1 MRGRT
6 PRTEAR
12 DMTIT
17 LTSASTSSSALTPE
31 PVPFHRVAHAR
42 GARRL
47 WFRPLVAL
55 VVSALAYVLFGL
67 LLVLATALVAGVA
80 PQGAVLEPSASWA
93 DPLNPMDQVLGLGSL
108 ALMIPA
114 VLIGTRVAYGRAGL
128 ASSVLGRLRWGLL
141 ARAAVIVVPIHVL
154 VNIGLSLLI
163 ERDALVMP
171 RITGGVLAA
180 WLLALLLAPLQSAG
194 EEYAFRSLPQQA
206 LGTWLRHPAWGILLP
221 VPLFVLGHGYDP
233 LGQVGIG
240 IFAVAMG
247 LLAWKTGGIEL
258 PILLHAANNT
268 TLFAI
273 APMIPGFTE
282 QGEVTVLGFLV
293 STVPLL
299 LLTVGLWRWFDRREG
314 LAPGEPCR
322 GAATVRCARPV
333 PAAAPT
339 TLES

>member
-1 MRGRT
+1 
-6 PRTEAR
+6 
-12 DMTIT
+12 MTIT

-55 VVSALAYVLFGL
+55 AVSALAYVLFGML
-67 LLVLATALVAGVA
+67 LLLATALVAGVA
-80 PQGAVLEPSASWA
+80 PPRAVLEPSAGWA
-93 DPLNPMDQVLGLGSL
+93 DPLNPMDQ
-108 ALMIPA
+108 
-114 VLIGTRVAYGRAGL
+114 
-128 ASSVLGRLRWGLL
+128 
-141 ARAAVIVVPIHVL
+141 
-154 VNIGLSLLI
+154 
-163 ERDALVMP
+163 
-171 RITGGVLAA
+171 
-180 WLLALLLAPLQSAG
+180 
-194 EEYAFRSLPQQA
+194 
-206 LGTWLRHPAWGILLP
+206 
-221 VPLFVLGHGYDP
+221 VLGHGYDP

-247 LLAWKTGGIEL
+247 LLAWKTGRIEL

-293 STVPLL
+293 STVLL
-299 LLTVGLWRWFDRREG
+299 LLTAGLRRWFHRREG

-322 GAATVRCARPV
+322 GAAPVRCARPV
-333 PAAAPT
+333 RAAAPT
-339 TLES
+339 TLEA

>member
-55 VVSALAYVLFGL
+55 AVSALAYVLLGPL
-67 LLVLATALVAGVA
+67 LLLATSLVAGVA
-80 PQGAVLEPSASWA
+80 PPEAVLEPSAGWA

-114 VLIGTRVAYGRAGL
+114 VLIGTRVAYGRAGP
-128 ASSVLGRLRWGLL
+128 ASSVLGRMRWG
-141 ARAAVIVVPIHVL
+141 
-154 VNIGLSLLI
+154 
-163 ERDALVMP
+163 
-171 RITGGVLAA
+171 
-180 WLLALLLAPLQSAG
+180 LLAPLQSAG
-194 EEYAFRSLPQQA
+194 EEHAFRSLPQQA
-206 LGTWLRHPAWGILLP
+206 LGTWLRHPVWGILLP
-221 VPLFVLGHGYDP
+221 VPLFVLGHGYDL

-293 STVPLL
+293 STVLL
-299 LLTVGLWRWFDRREG
+299 LLTAGLRRWFDRREG

-322 GAATVRCARPV
+322 GAAPVRCARPV
-333 PAAAPT
+333 RAAAPT
-339 TLES
+339 TLEA